1 MHEKREY
8 YLRLRRKAKRFPENA
23 YFAYLDGMAQ
33 PDLASTILVEIPSFQ
48 DPELLSTMRAALCK
62 AGNPERIH
70 FAVCYQ
76 GDDMKE
82 LDIVRGTPHTLVTPF
97 KACEAPGLCAAR
109 YEAARLYRDED
120 YVMHVDSHMR
130 FASFWDV
137 ALIDQFR
144 RCPKGMNV
152 LTEYPRNYD
161 QWYGEPFYSDVF
173 DQNALTGG
181 RVIGLTRYQLDG
193 IKPRFTGKKA
203 FSGIT
208 PKRGYF
214 ISGGFLFGPGHMD
227 KDVPPDPGMFFTA
240 DEGSID
246 LRLWTHGY
254 DVYHP
259 GVRCVYHLYDRDAAA
274 RRHGMAPVDRFPA
287 KSDAADRNKAGEPA
301 RIEQLYDVRDH
312 GIYLDEFGLGDVR
325 RPDLYYD
332 LSGVNF
338 RSRSAQQFA
347 VDGDFDAKDHTPAVI
362 GGILISE
369 AGHPMRGVVTQKALT
384 GRICAIVTAFAA
396 GAELERTVSS
406 LFRNADKPGRVDAVV
421 VAAATEER
429 YLSFRGLPRERIR
442 VIPQSEFLGDGHAFW
457 RGEAHIPR
465 NADFV
470 LYSGQDM
477 YYVPGWDTAL
487 AAYQGYCGDS
497 AVISD
502 WCPGLDPFSLPVKPW
517 QGRITA
523 AAGVDRYGQPKVTF
537 GRKIEAER
545 PVRGVFVSP
554 GNLFAPSGI
563 ARKVRHDPE
572 MWADTND
579 GYMTY
584 RYWCA
589 GVDLYH
595 APLRYCFKDYESA
608 RSRGWP
614 ARQAAEQAMSRPK
627 MRAHLGLD
635 KNVHVET
642 DPAFRLGTA
651 RTVRAFEAFAG
662 LDLAAGRVRRRAVTG
677 GFADDF
683 GLSDADKDLDR
694 AVDGRTWAKAET
706 NA

>member
-1 MHEKREY
+1 MHERREY
-8 YLRLRRKAKRFPENA
+8 YLRLRRKVKQFPENA

-33 PDLASTILVEIPSFQ
+33 PDLASTILIEIPAYQ
-48 DPELLSTMRAALCK
+48 DPELLPTMRAALCK

-76 GDDMKE
+76 GDDLKE
-82 LDIVRGTPHTLVTPF
+82 LDVVRGMPRTRVTPF

-120 YVMHVDSHMR
+120 YVMHIDSHMR

-137 ALIDQFR
+137 ALIDQFH

-161 QWYGEPFYSDVF
+161 EWYGEPFYSDVF

-181 RVIGLTRYQLDG
+181 RVIGLTRYQPDG

-203 FSGIT
+203 FSGVE

-214 ISGGFLFGPGHMD
+214 ISGGFLFGSGHMD
-227 KDVPPDPGMFFTA
+227 KDVPPDPKMFFTA
-240 DEGSID
+240 DEGSVD

-259 GVRCVYHLYDRDAAA
+259 GARCVYHLYDRDAVA
-274 RRHGMAPVDRFPA
+274 RRHGQAPVERFPV
-287 KSDAADRNKAGEPA
+287 KSDAADRNKASEPV

-312 GIYLDEFGLGDVR
+312 GLYFDDFGLGDVR
-325 RPDLYYD
+325 EPDLYYE

-362 GGILISE
+362 GGTLISE
-369 AGHPMRGVVTQKALT
+369 AGHPMQGAVTRKAVT
-384 GRICAIVTAFAA
+384 GRICIIVTAFAA

-406 LFRNADKPGRVDAVV
+406 LFRNADKPGRIGVV
-421 VAAATEER
+421 IVAALTEER
-429 YLSFRGLPRERIR
+429 HLAFRGLPQGQIQ
-442 VIPQSEFLGDGHAFW
+442 VVSQGEFLGDGHAFW
-457 RGEAHIPR
+457 RGEEYIPR

-477 YYVPGWDTAL
+477 YYVSGWDTAL
-487 AAYQGYCGDS
+487 AAYQSYCGDR
-497 AVISD
+497 AAISD
-502 WCPGLDPFSLPVKPW
+502 WCPGLDPFSLPVRPW
-517 QGRITA
+517 QGRITV
-523 AAGVDRYGQPKVTF
+523 AAGVTRYGQPNIIF

-545 PVRGVFVSP
+545 PVRGAFVAP
-554 GNLFAPSGI
+554 GNLFVPAEI
-563 ARKVRHDPE
+563 ARKIRHDPE

-579 GYMTY
+579 GYLTY

-608 RSRGWP
+608 KGRGGEI
-614 ARQAAEQAMSRPK
+614 RQEAEQTLSRLK
-627 MRAHLGLD
+627 MRVHLGLD
-635 KNVHVET
+635 KTFKTEV
-642 DPAFRLGTA
+642 DPAFRLATA
-651 RTVRAFEAFAG
+651 RTVRSFEAFAG
-662 LDLAAGRVRRRAVTG
+662 LDLAAGRVRRRAVNG

-683 GLSDADKDLDR
+683 CLSDMDRDADCAR
-694 AVDGRTWAKAET
+694 DGYAWAKAKI